1 MTPGKRR
8 ALRMAV
14 MIGWLILALIVVVP
28 VLAQDGTGTTTPQG
42 DTVTTTAP
50 QDLNE
55 VAARLAPLLVGAAL
69 IERTIEFLFSWSQR
83 AMLDTTSSLRG
94 FATRISGLVQVDVR
108 QVYDRLDSLSSALVR
123 RQNTDMTPS
132 EGDPNANDPAHWPL
146 EQLETQ
152 LVTASKQLT
161 LAESQL
167 KEIMASP
174 LYKERK
180 KMIAAVISIA
190 MGITLAVVANLR
202 MFQPLD
208 ITAADW
214 FAKPFDVIDMIMAG
228 VLMGLGTDWVHQV
241 ISVITKGQQAL
252 GRSGTDGASLDP
264 ELVKNLVSQ
273 AVQNELGAQLSQVRG
288 TVEEQVSSLASDL
301 RRHNDPPG

>member
-14 MIGWLILALIVVVP
+14 MIGWLVLALVVVMP
-28 VLAQDGTGTTTPQG
+28 VLAQDGTGTTQPPG
-42 DTVTTTAP
+42 DAVTTTAP
-50 QDLNE
+50 QDLNA

-108 QVYDRLDSLSSALVR
+108 QLYDRLDSLSGALVR
-123 RQNTDMTPS
+123 RQNMDIDPAA
-132 EGDPNANDPAHWPL
+132 GDPNANDPAHWPL
-146 EQLETQ
+146 EQLEAQ

-167 KEIMASP
+167 KEIMDSP

-180 KMIAAVISIA
+180 KMVAGVISIV
-190 MGITLAVVANLR
+190 MGISLAVVANLR
-202 MFQPLD
+202 LFQPLD
-208 ITAADW
+208 INVADW
-214 FAKPFDVIDMIMAG
+214 FAKPFDVVDMIMAG

-252 GRSGTDGASLDP
+252 GRSGSDGESLDP
-264 ELVKNLVSQ
+264 DMVKNLVSQ
-273 AVQNELGAQLSQVRG
+273 AIQNEFGAQLDQARHDIAN
-288 TVEEQVSSLASDL
+288 QVSGLASDVL
-301 RRHNDPPG
+301 KRNDPPG

>member
-14 MIGWLILALIVVVP
+14 MIGWLILALVIVVP
-28 VLAQDGTGTTTPQG
+28 VLAQDGTGTTQPQG
-42 DTVTTTAP
+42 DAVTTTAP

-69 IERTIEFLFSWSQR
+69 NERTIEFLFSWSQR
-83 AMLDTTSSLRG
+83 AMLDATSSLRG
-94 FATRISGLVQVDVR
+94 FATKITGLVQVDFR
-108 QVYDRLDSLSSALVR
+108 QLYDRADSLSSALVR
-123 RQNTDMTPS
+123 RQNMEIAPD
-132 EGDPNANDPAHWPL
+132 EGDPDANDPAHWPL
-146 EQLETQ
+146 EQLEAQ
-152 LVTASKQLT
+152 LVAVSSQLT

-180 KMIAAVISIA
+180 KMVAGVISIV
-190 MGITLAVVANLR
+190 MGIALAIAANLR
-202 MFQPLD
+202 LFKPLD
-208 ITAADW
+208 ITVADW
-214 FAKPFDVIDMIMAG
+214 FSNTFNVLDMIMAG

-252 GRSGTDGASLDP
+252 GRAGSDGASLDP

-273 AVQNELGAQLSQVRG
+273 AIQNEFTAQIGQVRDDLEKQAG
-288 TVEEQVSSLASDL
+288 SLVSDVLN
-301 RRHNDPPG
+301 RNDSPG